1 MEFFLDWIWTWPWIM
16 KVKIFDKAEK
26 LNNIST
32 NSQSACMSVAQDLM
46 AHITEEKTLNQTIFL
61 ICGSYILCL
70 D

>member
-1 MEFFLDWIWTWPWIM
+1 M

-32 NSQSACMSVAQDLM
+32 NSQSTCMSVAQDLM